1 MTNVRKHARA
11 SSVSVVLDFQ
21 SPGTVTLHISDDG
34 VGAANNG
41 VATTGFGL
49 LGLRER
55 VHLLAG
61 RLTI

>member
-1 MTNVRKHARA
+1 M
-11 SSVSVVLDFQ
+11 VLDFQ
-21 SPGTVTLHISDDG
+21 SRTPYFLYDHG

-61 RLTI
+61 RLTIESAPNQGFALEVAVPG